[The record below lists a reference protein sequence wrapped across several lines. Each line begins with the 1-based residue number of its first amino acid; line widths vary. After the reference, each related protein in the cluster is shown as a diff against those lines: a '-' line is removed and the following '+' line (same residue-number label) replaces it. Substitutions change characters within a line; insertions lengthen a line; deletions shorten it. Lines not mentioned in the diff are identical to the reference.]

1 MQECFLEQMQYVTLV
16 SLEDGTRRKS
26 IHRITPRSCMS
37 IVSVRGLLKPL
48 KTNTSMLR
56 AGARGWG
63 VVVQDFYVDA
73 QGWGVVSKLI
83 NNDDFFS
90 WQTMAKLSE
99 TCGVRSKLQ

>member
-1 MQECFLEQMQYVTLV
+1 
-16 SLEDGTRRKS
+16 
-26 IHRITPRSCMS
+26 
-37 IVSVRGLLKPL
+37 
-48 KTNTSMLR
+48 MLR